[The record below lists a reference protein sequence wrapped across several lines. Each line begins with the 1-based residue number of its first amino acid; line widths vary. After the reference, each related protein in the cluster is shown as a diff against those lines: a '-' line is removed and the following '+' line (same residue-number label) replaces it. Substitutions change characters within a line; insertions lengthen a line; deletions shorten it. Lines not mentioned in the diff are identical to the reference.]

1 VRLTGYDVSPTAV
14 AQARRRAAAA
24 GIDADFAVHDLFA
37 GPLDRQFDI
46 VTCTLFLHHLDEMQA
61 VGLLATMRRAAD
73 KLVVVNDLLRS
84 RIGYTAA
91 QLVCRVV
98 TRSDVVRFDGPQ
110 SVAAAFR
117 LEEVRKLAD
126 RAGLRGTRLEKVWPF
141 RFLLTW
147 EPSL

>member
-1 VRLTGYDVSPTAV
+1 
-14 AQARRRAAAA
+14 
-24 GIDADFAVHDLFA
+24 
-37 GPLDRQFDI
+37 
-46 VTCTLFLHHLDEMQA
+46 
-61 VGLLATMRRAAD
+61 MRRAAD